1 MTTAPLND
9 RNVGEIAAELPGATG
24 IFRRFGID
32 FCCHGDIPLTQ
43 AAAERGLD
51 ISELVSALQ
60 ALDPAAAPEAP
71 QETGALIDHIQTRY
85 HDVHRQQIPELIEL
99 SRKVE
104 AVHAGHQN
112 APEGLA
118 DVLQEIMAELET
130 HMHKEEQDIFPAMR
144 LKAANPL
151 AAPISELRHDHDA
164 HGVFLERVGEIT
176 DDYTLPGDACRSW
189 EALYAG
195 AAQLKEDLMEHIHL
209 ENNVL
214 FPRFEAGATA

>member
-1 MTTAPLND
+1 MTTAALND
-9 RNVGEIAAELPGATG
+9 RNVGEIAAQLPGATSV
-24 IFRRFGID
+24 FRRFGID
-32 FCCHGDIPLTQ
+32 FCCHGDISLTQ

-51 ISELVSALQ
+51 IAELETALQ
-60 ALDPAAAPEAP
+60 ALDPKAAPEAP
-71 QETGALIDHIQTRY
+71 QETDALISHIQTRY

-104 AVHAGHQN
+104 AVHAGHAN

-118 DVLQEIMAELET
+118 DVLQQIMAELET
-130 HMHKEEQDIFPAMR
+130 HMHKEEQEIFPAMR
-144 LKAANPL
+144 RKAADPL
-151 AAPISELRHDHDA
+151 ATPISELRHDHDA
-164 HGVFLERVGEIT
+164 HGVFLEQVGKIT

-214 FPRFEAGATA
+214 FPRFETGATA